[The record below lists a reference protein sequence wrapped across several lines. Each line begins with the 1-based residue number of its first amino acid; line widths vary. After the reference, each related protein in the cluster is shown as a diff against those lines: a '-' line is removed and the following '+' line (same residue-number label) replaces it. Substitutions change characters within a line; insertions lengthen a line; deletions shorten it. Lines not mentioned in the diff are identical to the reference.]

1 MNVKELEVVKVSR
14 FGEKISMPKEIILE
28 PLKVLMGGFNKQVRF
43 RAKTQGDRVNS
54 TSEDNNRK

>member
-1 MNVKELEVVKVSR
+1 
-14 FGEKISMPKEIILE
+14 MPKEIILE

-54 TSEDNNRK
+54 TSEDNNRKQLKIRDDWISTRFDQDGQ